1 MTPAGL
7 IAIVCLA
14 VTGALCTWA
23 VFSKHFDDS
32 LMQRTGLALVAC
44 SCILRIPMKW
54 ADPYTPPEIMIAL
67 LGVCL
72 YAIGTALKLWLS
84 QRGFHR
90 RERRGKAAH
99 Q

>member
-1 MTPAGL
+1 MTAAGFV
-7 IAIVCLA
+7 AIVCLA

-44 SCILRIPMKW
+44 SCFLRIPLKL

-72 YAIGTALKLWLS
+72 YAVGTALKIWLS
-84 QRGFHR
+84 QRGFRR
-90 RERRGKAAH
+90 RERRGRAAH